1 MEAAIIAVFI
11 KSAYPYAIFKDN
23 SKWNYK
29 RKKGSVYGRENLT
42 IVTPSAWL
50 KGLVEQSFLK
60 EYPVEVIPNGINL
73 DNFIPLTE
81 EQETKRR
88 QQMAGYPHRT
98 ILGVANR
105 WEERKGLDTFIR
117 LAEELPANYTV
128 EILGLDKAQTVQL
141 KKKVSDR

>member
-1 MEAAIIAVFI
+1 M
-11 KSAYPYAIFKDN
+11 
-23 SKWNYK
+23 
-29 RKKGSVYGRENLT
+29 GSIWTTL
-42 IVTPSAWL
+42 SL
-50 KGLVEQSFLK
+50 
-60 EYPVEVIPNGINL
+60 
-73 DNFIPLTE
+73 LTE

-128 EILGLDKAQTVQL
+128 EILGLDKHRRY
-141 KKKVSDR
+141 S

>member
-1 MEAAIIAVFI
+1 M
-11 KSAYPYAIFKDN
+11 S
-23 SKWNYK
+23 
-29 RKKGSVYGRENLT
+29 
-42 IVTPSAWL
+42 
-50 KGLVEQSFLK
+50 EQSFLK

-141 KKKVSDR
+141 KKKFPTGKLLPIDRTANVQLLSSIYRSADVYVNATMEVIFRQPI